1 MCLGVGKKLRGCLV
15 SPASPEKLYDYC
27 VLLCALFLK
36 PSPPVRVAFSPVKRE
51 RDHCKSFS
59 NSWPLS
65 LTRVCAS
72 ISFTENSLN
81 RRVSIERSAICRKSS
96 TLLHSAFL
104 FFCLLQQEK
113 KWVYIEIL
121 TLCHL
126 PAIIWTIQAGLF
138 LDLLQ
143 FRTLNLLHPPSSH
156 ILLLHTYRFLCKTP
170 VTMQQNTKTN

>member
-81 RRVSIERSAICRKSS
+81 RRVSIERSAICRKLS
-96 TLLHSAFL
+96 TLLRSAFL

-113 KWVYIEIL
+113 MGLYRNFNSLPPTSNNLDYPGRAIFRSPTISNFKPSTSSL
-121 TLCHL
+121 LPHL
-126 PAIIWTIQAGLF
+126 APTH
-138 LDLLQ
+138 LQ
-143 FRTLNLLHPPSSH
+143 VSL
-156 ILLLHTYRFLCKTP
+156 
-170 VTMQQNTKTN
+170 